1 MWAHGV
7 TGGCG
12 ERTRT
17 PAVRG
22 TLDGVD
28 LEALVAH
35 QHGLVA
41 RRQLLAL
48 GRDRFHLRNQVA
60 ARRWVERSPRVVSTF
75 TGELTTEQR
84 RWLGVLHA
92 GPRSMLGGLTA
103 ADHLGL
109 RRWAQDAVTVLVD
122 DELAFEPVDGIDFF
136 RSRRSFELL
145 ARPVDGLPTCQL
157 EPAVLMWAG
166 YDAPPRAAHAVLAS
180 AVQQRLTTPGRLM
193 TWIDLLRPLR
203 RAPAFRATLRDI
215 AGGSQSGAELD
226 VVRMCRAYVLQP
238 PDRQRPRTDR
248 AGKRRWTD
256 AEWELPDGS
265 VLVLEVD
272 GSFHVEVEHWHA
284 DMKRSR
290 RITRRDRTVVRCSA
304 YELRHETA
312 ELVADLLALGVPR
325 VPQRAA

>member
-1 MWAHGV
+1 
-7 TGGCG
+7 
-12 ERTRT
+12 
-17 PAVRG
+17 
-22 TLDGVD
+22 
-28 LEALVAH
+28 
-35 QHGLVA
+35 
-41 RRQLLAL
+41 
-48 GRDRFHLRNQVA
+48 
-60 ARRWVERSPRVVSTF
+60 
-75 TGELTTEQR
+75 
-84 RWLGVLHA
+84 
-92 GPRSMLGGLTA
+92 MLGGLTA

-136 RSRRSFELL
+136 RSRRTFELL

-180 AVQQRLTTPGRLM
+180 AVQQRLTTPGRLL

-226 VVRMCRAYVLQP
+226 VAADVPRVRAPACPIASGHASTGP
-238 PDRQRPRTDR
+238 ASGGGPTASGTCPTDPSWCS
-248 AGKRRWTD
+248 RWT
-256 AEWELPDGS
+256 APS
-265 VLVLEVD
+265 T
-272 GSFHVEVEHWHA
+272 SRCEHWHA
-284 DMKRSR
+284 DMKRAR

>member
-1 MWAHGV
+1 M
-7 TGGCG
+7 
-12 ERTRT
+12 
-17 PAVRG
+17 
-22 TLDGVD
+22 D
-28 LEALVAH
+28 LEELAERQL
-35 QHGLVA
+35 GLVA

-48 GRDRFHLRNQVA
+48 DRDRFHVRNQVA
-60 ARRWVERSPRVVSTF
+60 ARRWVARTPRVVSTF
-75 TGELTTEQR
+75 TGDLTAAQR

-92 GPRSMLGGLTA
+92 GPRSMIGGLTA
-103 ADHLGL
+103 AEHLGL
-109 RRWAQDAVTVLVD
+109 RRWERDAITVLVD
-122 DELAFEPVDGIDFF
+122 DELAFEPVEGIDFF
-136 RSRRSFELL
+136 RSRRSFELM

-166 YDAPPRAAHAVLAS
+166 YDAPPRAAHAVLAA

-203 RAPAFRATLRDI
+203 RAPAFRATLRDV

-226 VVRMCRAYVLQP
+226 VVRMCRAFSLQP
-238 PDRQRPRTDR
+238 PDRQRPRLDR
-248 AGKRRWTD
+248 RGQRRWTD
-256 AEWELPDGS
+256 CEWDLPDGS

-272 GSFHVEVEHWHA
+272 GSFHLEVEHWHA
-284 DMKRSR
+284 DMRRAR
-290 RITRRDRTVVRCSA
+290 RISSRDRTVVRCSA